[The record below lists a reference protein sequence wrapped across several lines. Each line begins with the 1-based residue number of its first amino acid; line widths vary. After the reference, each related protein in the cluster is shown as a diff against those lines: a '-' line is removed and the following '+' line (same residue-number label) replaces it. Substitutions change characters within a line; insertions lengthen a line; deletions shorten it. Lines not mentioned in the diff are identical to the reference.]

1 MSRLHTGLGF
11 QSKIDNRKS
20 SIFCYSSPAK
30 MRAAAILGLGSS
42 ERDLRPFE
50 SDAEVEWLIGLPTSR
65 DEADV
70 VLILGGDGTVHRHL
84 SQLVRLQLPLLIV
97 PCGSG
102 NDFAR
107 ALELRD
113 ARDSLVAWQ
122 SFCAH
127 GRNVRPIDL
136 GTISPLAVEHAD
148 QVPATHDA
156 LHGARYFC
164 CIAGVGLDGEVA
176 RRANQLPRWLRSHG
190 GYVLS
195 LAGALT
201 RFSPP
206 TMTIFTG
213 DETSGEDFV
222 LRSSQRTF
230 LASFA
235 NAPFYGGGMRLAPQ
249 ARLDDGHLDV
259 CLIRKINKLK
269 LALLFPTVYFGRH
282 LGMREVDYFKSK
294 RVRVTSEVP
303 LDVYADGEFL
313 CRTPIEVGVI
323 TSALTVVVKQ
333 SLPEETRTNQKSA
346 TENSC

>member
-1 MSRLHTGLGF
+1 
-11 QSKIDNRKS
+11 
-20 SIFCYSSPAK
+20 

-50 SDAEVEWLIGLPTSR
+50 SDATVEWLIGLPTSR

-70 VLILGGDGTVHRHL
+70 VLVLGGDGTVHRHL
-84 SQLVRLQLPLLIV
+84 SQLVRLQLPVLVV
-97 PCGSG
+97 PGGSG

-107 ALELRD
+107 ALELGG
-113 ARDSLVAWQ
+113 AHDSLVAWQ

-136 GTISPLAVEHAD
+136 GTISPLAGEDAG
-148 QVPATHDA
+148 QVPTPHDP
-156 LHGARYFC
+156 LHGTRFFC

-190 GYVLS
+190 GYVLG

-206 TMTIFTG
+206 TMTISTG
-213 DETSGEDFV
+213 DENSGEEFV

-235 NAPFYGGGMRLAPQ
+235 NAPFYGGGMRLAPH
-249 ARLDDGHLDV
+249 ARLDDGQLDV

-269 LALLFPTVYFGRH
+269 LALLFPSVYFGRH
-282 LGMREVDYFKSK
+282 LGMREVEYFKSK

-303 LDVYADGEFL
+303 LDVYADGEFV
-313 CRTPIEVGVI
+313 CRTPVEVGVI
-323 TSALTVVVKQ
+323 ASPLKVVVKP
-333 SLPEETRTNQKSA
+333 SLREVPA
-346 TENSC
+346 